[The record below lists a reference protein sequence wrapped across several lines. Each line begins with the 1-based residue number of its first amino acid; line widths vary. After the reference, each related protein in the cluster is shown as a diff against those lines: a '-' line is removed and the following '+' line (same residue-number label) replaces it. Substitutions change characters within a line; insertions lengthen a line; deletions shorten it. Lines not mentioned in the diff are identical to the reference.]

1 MNSNIG
7 RSHEGTNR
15 NYEVVAEAASV
26 AVLVEEAS
34 AVVHAEEVALEAA
47 PAVVAV
53 APQEE
58 EEDKYNKHSPK
69 TGRVFFMLINFLTII
84 Q

>member
-1 MNSNIG
+1 M
-7 RSHEGTNR
+7 
-15 NYEVVAEAASV
+15 
-26 AVLVEEAS
+26 AVLVAEVS

-47 PAVVAV
+47 HAEAVS
-53 APQEE
+53 QEE